1 MTDEE
6 PHGYFLFRVYLKRNS
21 ASQHEYS
28 ENHNH
33 LIREKEKGV
42 NNSDIKLYLIS
53 FMGI

>member
-6 PHGYFLFRVYLKRNS
+6 PHGYLLFRDYLERNS
-21 ASQHEYS
+21 ALQHKYS
-28 ENHNH
+28 ENHNQ